1 MGKWVRVMD
10 MRYMPSYANVK
21 ARLVYLH
28 IAMSVDI
35 ATYTCAKSLRQI
47 GRELNMT
54 LAEVRHAVKQLESD
68 GLIATHTATHTAAHN
83 GTHLTT
89 QLTTHL
95 TILIDNENGAPNGAP
110 NDTPNNTPN
119 DTVNDTANDTQNNNN
134 NNKQQEPFTLTNAR
148 EKLSSFS
155 SALWSELGLNPS
167 EAADLAGKWLQR
179 MRLKKKTWT
188 DEADALSHLIS
199 WAEKHTPLRKPKKL
213 SRTADDQVARLEEYA
228 ATEERK
234 QEQTEEEKDEVTWSR
249 MMRYAAECEAK
260 GDKRRMLSF
269 LKYADEFCG
278 KWGWKKMTLEEYKQ
292 KIEERRKRK

>member
-21 ARLVYLH
+21 ARLVYFH

-47 GRELNMT
+47 GRELNLT

-119 DTVNDTANDTQNNNN
+119 DTLNDTANDTQNNNN
-134 NNKQQEPFTLTNAR
+134 NNKHQEPFTLTNAR
-148 EKLSSFS
+148 ERVSSFAA
-155 SALWSELGLNPS
+155 ALGAELEISPG
-167 EAADLAGKWLQR
+167 EAADLAGRWLQR
-179 MRLKKKTWT
+179 MGLKGKTWT
-188 DEADALSHLIS
+188 DEADALSHLVS
-199 WAEKHTPLRKPKKL
+199 WAEKHTPMRKPKKL
-213 SRTADDQVARLEEYA
+213 AREADDHAARMKEYA
-228 ATEERK
+228 ATEERTK
-234 QEQTEEEKDEVTWSR
+234 EQTEQDKDLQSWR
-249 MMRYAAECEAK
+249 NMMRCAYECDEK
-260 GDKRRMLSF
+260 GDGEKAASF
-269 LKYADEFCG
+269 LAYADGFCD
-278 KWGWKKMTLEEYKQ
+278 KWGWGKMTIEEYKQ
-292 KIEERRKRK
+292 KLKERRKRQ